1 MSTARIAITYS
12 VTILF
17 FSNKIARFIEI
28 GMCLQAG
35 VYNLIYLMYVS
46 LKCKFYTIGV

>member
-17 FSNKIARFIEI
+17 FSNKIARFVEI
-28 GMCLQAG
+28 GMRLQFNILD
-35 VYNLIYLMYVS
+35 V
-46 LKCKFYTIGV
+46 C